1 MASPSL
7 AASASPSP
15 SPSPGSARMRPSMA
29 FLARPSMTL
38 RDHSNV
44 FAEEKLS
51 DARVEVFSSDV
62 LMEGE
67 LSKKGEG
74 GLQTWKSRMFVLRGQ
89 ELAYYTVDRNQR
101 TGALKGSLDVRD
113 ATVER
118 VEDQSFSLSLASGGD
133 PRVLAAPSVQA
144 LMDWMT
150 AISIAAQAHVIAPPS
165 ELSLVDH
172 SRTTHVI
179 LVRHGHYASSQTATT
194 DLQGPLTDLGIEQ
207 ARRTGAFLSTYL
219 SARGVLKRFPVLPVY
234 HSGVRR
240 AVETAQRMSEG
251 FPNGQQSVQLRENKL
266 FREAWPGNPLPSTNR
281 QMLPRENLESM
292 VADCARLKFA
302 YRTMFRQLIPGDLVL
317 PETPL
322 SDADKEAFAR
332 SIGARTT
339 QTRVDDRF
347 RIVVCHANI
356 IRWFVCKALGVDPDG
371 TWGRMR
377 YNHCG
382 ISAFEIDS
390 VGNVQLA
397 YVNQTGHLDTT
408 MLTEN
413 S

>member
-1 MASPSL
+1 
-7 AASASPSP
+7 
-15 SPSPGSARMRPSMA
+15 
-29 FLARPSMTL
+29 
-38 RDHSNV
+38 
-44 FAEEKLS
+44 
-51 DARVEVFSSDV
+51 
-62 LMEGE
+62 
-67 LSKKGEG
+67 
-74 GLQTWKSRMFVLRGQ
+74 MFVLRSQ
-89 ELAYYTVDRNQR
+89 ELSYYTVDRNQR
-101 TGALKGSLDVRD
+101 TGALKGTLDVRG

-118 VEDQSFSLSLASGGD
+118 VEDQTLSLTLASGGD
-133 PRVLAAPSVQA
+133 PRVLAAPTVQA

-150 AISIAAQAHVIAPPS
+150 AISIAAEAHVIAPPQ

-207 ARRTGAFLSTYL
+207 ARRTGAFLSAYL

-240 AVETAQRMSEG
+240 AVETAQHLSEG
-251 FPNGQQSVQLRENKL
+251 FPNGRQSVQLRENKL
-266 FREAWPGNPLPSTNR
+266 FREAWPGNPLPSTN
-281 QMLPRENLESM
+281 QKMMPRENLESM

-302 YRTMFRQLIPGDLVL
+302 YRTMFRHVIPGDLVL

-322 SDADKEAFAR
+322 SDADKEAFAH
-332 SIGARTT
+332 SIGARST
-339 QTRVDDRF
+339 QTRVDDRY